1 MIDAHAQT
9 SIDAHIQASI
19 DARLAPLRDRLQTL
33 TYWLEGV
40 DFLTIRLVVLQ
51 QEMDTIQRQLDSQA
65 EPSPSID
72 KRTQPSIDD
81 NYAALRNKLVTEKS
95 LHDKLDEI
103 NFSQDLL
110 KEDVYQ
116 ELKDIPESTYVRL
129 GMQQRNWESS
139 V

>member
-1 MIDAHAQT
+1 LIDAHAQT

-19 DARLAPLRDRLQTL
+19 NARLAPLGDRLQTL
-33 TYWLEGV
+33 TYRLEGV
-40 DFLTIRLVVLQ
+40 DFLTIRLDVLQ
-51 QEMDTIQRQLDSQA
+51 QEMDTIQGQLDSQA

-81 NYAALRNKLVTEKS
+81 NYAALRNKLVIEKS

-116 ELKDIPESTYVRL
+116 ELKDISESTYVRL